1 MKSASRG
8 QQVGFVVMSKKSARK
23 LRKCDLVLGDCL
35 CGQQHGLAM
44 NWVDQPRSSADEQML
59 SGRHAVVI
67 I

>member
-8 QQVGFVVMSKKSARK
+8 QQVGFVVMSKKSAQK